1 MLMVK
6 RLCGK
11 GPGGKDGS
19 GSGDG
24 KKDGSMCDTGLK
36 SMKAM
41 MANVKDPKKI
51 SGAMKMAVCKAYM
64 AIDKDMMKKMM
75 MCKSKDLQ
83 DKMGMVKQLCGGAK
97 RKPRKIAEKGS
108 NCAAIPEKA
117 KLSKD
122 NCVTLKMSL
131 FACANKA
138 GFADKIKKCA
148 QLRNLKTKQIKRKL
162 VKFAQKVKGIDF
174 GKDDEATKK
183 KKAKYEKAVLKLY
196 KAISGVFTYTK
207 DTSRMRR
214 KLATGAT
221 YTVSAD
227 LTTDTD
233 AEADG
238 ASAVDAA
245 AVSAELNNDVDFKD
259 VEVQAASV
267 KLEEVDVEEI
277 VEEVAT
283 TTVAAGGDPTDAPV
297 DAAASTT
304 TAFVLGLVSM
314 MAF

>member
-1 MLMVK
+1 M
-6 RLCGK
+6 
-11 GPGGKDGS
+11 
-19 GSGDG
+19 
-24 KKDGSMCDTGLK
+24 
-36 SMKAM
+36 MK
-41 MANVKDPKKI
+41 NVKDPRKI
-51 SGAMKMAVCKAYM
+51 SGVMKMAICKAYM
-64 AIDKDMMKKMM
+64 AMDKDMMKKMM
-75 MCKSKDLQ
+75 MCKSKELKDTV
-83 DKMGMVKQLCGGAK
+83 GMVKQLCDGGGK
-97 RKPRKIAEKGS
+97 RQPRKIAEKGS

-131 FACANKA
+131 IACANKA
-138 GFADKIKKCA
+138 GLADKIKKCA

-214 KLATGAT
+214 KLANGAS

-245 AVSAELNNDVDFKD
+245 AVSAELKNDVDFKD

-267 KLEEVDVEEI
+267 ELQEEDVEEI

-283 TTVAAGGDPTDAPV
+283 TTVAADGDAADQPRKKTTDAPV
-297 DAAASTT
+297 SAAASTT

>member
-1 MLMVK
+1 MM
-6 RLCGK
+6 
-11 GPGGKDGS
+11 KD
-19 GSGDG
+19 
-24 KKDGSMCDTGLK
+24 
-36 SMKAM
+36 
-41 MANVKDPKKI
+41 VKDVKKI
-51 SGAMKMAVCKAYM
+51 SNDMKMAICKKFM
-64 AIDKDMMKKMM
+64 AMDKDMMKKMM
-75 MCKSKDLQ
+75 MCKSKDLT
-83 DKMGMVKQLCGGAK
+83 DAMGMVKQLCGGDKKDGSGSGGK
-97 RKPRKIAEKGS
+97 RKPRKVAEKGS

-138 GFADKIKKCA
+138 GLADKIKKCA
-148 QLRNLKTKQIKRKL
+148 QLRNLKTKKIKRKL

-214 KLATGAT
+214 KLQVGANYVVT
-221 YTVSAD
+221 AD

-245 AVSAELNNDVDFKD
+245 AVSAELKNDEDFKD
-259 VEVQAASV
+259 VEVQAANV
-267 KLEEVDVEEI
+267 KLQEVDVEEI
-277 VEEVAT
+277 VEEVPANA
-283 TTVAAGGDPTDAPV
+283 VDAPV